1 MKKTLLSIILPVLF
15 FSVSVQAQIVSD
27 EVWDL
32 GGDNAEF
39 PTGGDY
45 ATTTTVRGLNIVP
58 GGSSFGEREPN
69 AQTWPDGYTSVNR
82 FRGQGH
88 SAVGADGLPTRRY
101 FHFAVDGPVAVKVWY
116 RFSGTSTPRAL
127 IISDGN
133 GVVLAKLDSP
143 GDTDTRYLEVDYT
156 GAGTDIHIFSSD
168 NAVNYYKIEVS
179 STLLSNNDAASKVST
194 NVQAVGSQV
203 LVSNVK
209 SETTINVYTLTGA
222 LVKSL
227 KASADTRFS
236 LSTGLYIATVKTF
249 EGEKSVKLL
258 VK

>member
-1 MKKTLLSIILPVLF
+1 MKKQLLLIILPILL
-15 FSVSVQAQIVSD
+15 FSVTIQAQIVSD

-32 GGDNAEF
+32 GGNTSEF
-39 PTGGDY
+39 PAGDDY
-45 ATTTTVRGLNIVP
+45 ATTTTIRGLNIVP
-58 GGSSFGEREPN
+58 GGSTFGKREPN

-82 FRGQGH
+82 FRGQGS
-88 SAVGADGLPTRRY
+88 SAVGTDGLPTRRY
-101 FHFAVDGPVAVKVWY
+101 FRFEVGGAVAVKVWY

-133 GVVLAKLDSP
+133 GNVLAKLDSP

-156 GAGTDIHIFSSD
+156 GKGTDIHIFSSD

-179 STLLSNNDAASKVST
+179 STLLSNKDVNSKVST
-194 NVQAVGSQV
+194 HVQAVGNQV
-203 LVSNVK
+203 LVSNVT
-209 SETTINVYTLTGA
+209 SATSINVYTLTGA

-227 KASADTRFS
+227 RASSDTRFS
-236 LSTGLYIATVKTF
+236 LKSGFYIATVKTI

-258 VK
+258 VR